1 MLSRGSRAPSRM
13 WCAFRLPT
21 QILVFRFAALTARA
35 RLVQNRG
42 QGLGFVMGGMVVDR
56 KTLVRVTAS
65 LLTGTFSL
73 FTYIYGFMDDHTV
86 CGGSG
91 AKLPADSEGSL
102 VG

>member
-1 MLSRGSRAPSRM
+1 M
-13 WCAFRLPT
+13 
-21 QILVFRFAALTARA
+21 
-35 RLVQNRG
+35 QNRG

-86 CGGSG
+86 CGGSDG
-91 AKLPADSEGSL
+91 KLPADSEGSMA
-102 VG
+102 G